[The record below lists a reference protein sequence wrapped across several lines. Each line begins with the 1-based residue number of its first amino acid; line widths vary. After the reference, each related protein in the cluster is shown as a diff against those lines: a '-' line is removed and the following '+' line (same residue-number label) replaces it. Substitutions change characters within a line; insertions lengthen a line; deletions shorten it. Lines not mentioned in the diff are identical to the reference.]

1 MATDIEK
8 KETTGSLPR
17 YRPATDILERE
28 DGFHLF
34 LDMPGVAKEDLLI
47 DLKENELVVGGKVEH
62 PPVEGERMIE
72 VEFGGGEFYRAFTL
86 SDAVDQEK
94 IKASLVNGVLEVFMP
109 KKEKVLPKRIEI
121 KAG

>member
-8 KETTGSLPR
+8 KETGSLPR

-34 LDMPGVAKEDLLI
+34 LDMPGVAKEDLVI
-47 DLKENELVVGGKVEH
+47 DLKENELVVGGKADH

-72 VEFGGGEFYRAFTL
+72 VEFGGGEYYRAFTL

-94 IKASLVNGVLEVFMP
+94 IKASLVNGVLEIFMP
-109 KKEKVLPKRIEI
+109 KKERVLPKRIEI

>member
-8 KETTGSLPR
+8 KETGSLPR

-34 LDMPGVAKEDLLI
+34 LDMPGVAKENLLI
-47 DLKENELVVGGKVEH
+47 DLKENELVVGGKVDY

-72 VEFGGGEFYRAFTL
+72 VEFGGGEYYRAFTL

-94 IKASLVNGVLEVFMP
+94 IKASLINGVLEIFMP